1 MVDFK
6 KSETST
12 TNNYK
17 IGNEE
22 FDEFSLSPYAAGIH
36 FFIKTNDI
44 SKSESNKT
52 ILEEQ
57 LYKKSFNTFGIIL
70 LIGFFVALLVSFFG
84 IQHYASKNAELNIQN
99 VYANKAYQQIVSLE
113 QQKKDKETIINGIGL
128 FSEKFLSFYVY
139 DLSKSVPSE
148 IILNE
153 ISVNPINKEIKNREK
168 VEISAKKIEIS
179 GTTLSEEAFNFWLK
193 NIKELNWLQKLIFRK
208 SIESYPRNSIKSNKH
223 IDWILNLKR
232 KLGKHSDAK
241 LIEKVIWALT
251 LLEQL
256 QVNGLNFTFKGGTA
270 LVLATEKPKRFSID
284 IDIITEHSEKEITAV
299 LVKFKNKMGIISWPR
314 MIAQNT
320 KMQAALPAIEINR
333 LFSLFGIGLQALQY
347 LAYGIMLISGI
358 SIFIALFNRLKERKY
373 EFALLRVSG
382 ASRLQLLTLVL
393 FESLL
398 LCVVGFILGT
408 IVGRVALI
416 LISSTTDEQFKM
428 AFNPLT
434 IIWEKEGI
442 LFLVTIFVGIIAAL
456 IPAIKAYT
464 LNISKTLANA

>member
-1 MVDFK
+1 MKSILAKIFSINEIQVVSISQDNTNEKYSILLLKKNKNKLETTSKTTTTDKSQLISLIDCKKTIILVVSGKGILNKKIDFSNEIDLAWQKNIDYDSVYFTNFKTEKCLFISFCRKNIVDDWLTFFKSNKIEVIDFYIGDFTTALIANQINKNSILSNTTVLTLDSNSDLVDFK

-22 FDEFSLSPYAAGIH
+22 FDEFSLLPYAVGIH
-36 FFIKTNDI
+36 FFIKTSEI

-139 DLSKSVPSE
+139 DLSKSIPSE

-193 NIKELNWLQKLIFRK
+193 NIKELNWLQKLEIV
-208 SIESYPRNSIKSNKH
+208 
-223 IDWILNLKR
+223 NLK
-232 KLGKHSDAK
+232 KDKK
-241 LIEKVIWALT
+241 NNT
-251 LLEQL
+251 Y
-256 QVNGLNFTFKGGTA
+256 FT
-270 LVLATEKPKRFSID
+270 
-284 IDIITEHSEKEITAV
+284 
-299 LVKFKNKMGIISWPR
+299 
-314 MIAQNT
+314 
-320 KMQAALPAIEINR
+320 
-333 LFSLFGIGLQALQY
+333 
-347 LAYGIMLISGI
+347 I
-358 SIFIALFNRLKERKY
+358 SI
-373 EFALLRVSG
+373 
-382 ASRLQLLTLVL
+382 
-393 FESLL
+393 
-398 LCVVGFILGT
+398 
-408 IVGRVALI
+408 
-416 LISSTTDEQFKM
+416 
-428 AFNPLT
+428 
-434 IIWEKEGI
+434 W
-442 LFLVTIFVGIIAAL
+442 
-456 IPAIKAYT
+456 IK
-464 LNISKTLANA
+464 

>member
-1 MVDFK
+1 MKSILAKIFSINEIQVVSVSQDNTNEKYSILLLKKNKNKLETTSKTTTADKSQLISLIDCKKPIILVVSGKGILNKKIDFSNEIDLAWQKNIDYDSVYFTNFKTEKCLFISFCRKNIVDDWLTFFKSNKIEVIDFYIGDFTTALIANQINKNNILSNTTVLTFDSNSDLVDFK

-12 TNNYK
+12 ITNYQ
-17 IGNEE
+17 IGDEE
-22 FDEFSLSPYAAGIH
+22 FDEFSLLPYAAGIH
-36 FFIKTNDI
+36 FFIKTSDI

-193 NIKELNWLQKLIFRK
+193 NIKELNWLQKLEIV
-208 SIESYPRNSIKSNKH
+208 
-223 IDWILNLKR
+223 NLK
-232 KLGKHSDAK
+232 KDKK
-241 LIEKVIWALT
+241 NNT
-251 LLEQL
+251 Y
-256 QVNGLNFTFKGGTA
+256 FT
-270 LVLATEKPKRFSID
+270 
-284 IDIITEHSEKEITAV
+284 
-299 LVKFKNKMGIISWPR
+299 
-314 MIAQNT
+314 
-320 KMQAALPAIEINR
+320 
-333 LFSLFGIGLQALQY
+333 
-347 LAYGIMLISGI
+347 I
-358 SIFIALFNRLKERKY
+358 SI
-373 EFALLRVSG
+373 
-382 ASRLQLLTLVL
+382 
-393 FESLL
+393 
-398 LCVVGFILGT
+398 
-408 IVGRVALI
+408 
-416 LISSTTDEQFKM
+416 
-428 AFNPLT
+428 
-434 IIWEKEGI
+434 W
-442 LFLVTIFVGIIAAL
+442 
-456 IPAIKAYT
+456 IK
-464 LNISKTLANA
+464 